1 MTKQEQDNKLYTYEL
16 VDWDKPKSVLPPKTI
31 TATIWEA
38 SQLNKGFALNGF
50 TKRWVKQD

>member
-16 VDWDKPKSVLPPKTI
+16 VDWNKPRPAVPSKI
-31 TATIWEA
+31 FATIWEA

>member
-16 VDWDKPKSVLPPKTI
+16 VDWDKPRPAVPAKI
-31 TATIWEA
+31 FATIQEA